1 MLARIDLFSLYV
13 LFSQFRPR
21 DVLHGILCGTIT
33 RSEMEKKHK
42 SQKVYICALCQF
54 YRNKQEQFCSIPT
67 SVLGSLLLPP
77 PGVKEKR
84 RDPGNKVGRPRQL
97 ASVGRHSIG
106 SGKGENLSPE
116 NKKVNGNSPWG
127 LGGTDHLMF
136 TQ

>member
-1 MLARIDLFSLYV
+1 MFCFPNSDHVMFSTE
-13 LFSQFRPR
+13 FSGVPSRG
-21 DVLHGILCGTIT
+21 LKWK
-33 RSEMEKKHK
+33 KKHK

-127 LGGTDHLMF
+127 LRGTDHLMF